1 MADETPPGWIDPE
14 TLSQLFSRPAVLPGS
29 GGEEDRQAPI
39 NMPVDQ
45 FIGLD
50 RGSQN
55 HILETWGG
63 LSVGVPVQGLA
74 GNQSDP
80 NANLISALW
89 LKADDPARAR
99 YLDPYVPHTSFANAM
114 LGPEASTRQGQFPT
128 PFSPPAFGQG
138 GWTKEL
144 LPETGNRNPVWHFSK
159 FSQPELDDLVAQGR
173 YAGTPEALEQ
183 RRQQD
188 NVQPFGT
195 MAPAP
200 APAPGTLEAE
210 GAKIAPG
217 GSKPIAQTAQDYINS
232 YMNWLATGRWG
243 L

>member
-1 MADETPPGWIDPE
+1 MADETPAGWIDPE
-14 TLSQLFSRPAVLPGS
+14 TLSQLLSRPAVLPGS

-50 RGSQN
+50 RGTQN

-89 LKADDPARAR
+89 LKADDAARAR
-99 YLDPYVPHTSFANAM
+99 YLDPYSSPTTFANAM
-114 LGPEASTRQGQFPT
+114 LGPESGPVTRGQLPEEFT
-128 PFSPPAFGQG
+128 PPPFGQG
-138 GWTKEL
+138 GWAKEMH
-144 LPETGNRNPVWHFSK
+144 PETGGHNPIWRFNR

-173 YAGTPEALEQ
+173 YAGTPKALEQ
-183 RRQQD
+183 RRQQGSA
-188 NVQPFGT
+188 QPFGSI
-195 MAPAP
+195 APAP
-200 APAPGTLEAE
+200 AAGTLEAE